1 MKLIKY
7 STLTEKQKKTLSTI
21 VGFKNKT
28 PTTYVK
34 SIKGLGW
41 EIMQGIN
48 QKKLS
53 KNQKIVTIS
62 IENSLKDVLTFF
74 DQNELV
80 PFCPIDKPTGM
91 EFNRYLVNKNI
102 NRRKYPRKKVTL
114 NGDFFN
120 IRTKH
125 RGGFRTRDISLRGI
139 KFTPKSSHDIV
150 LGDNLMV
157 NYVLR
162 NSNKSN
168 IIREIK
174 TKYINEKLVGAE
186 IITPPPLDP
195 DLGFYLME

>member
-1 MKLIKY
+1 
-7 STLTEKQKKTLSTI
+7 
-21 VGFKNKT
+21 
-28 PTTYVK
+28 TTYVK